1 MNRIKARF
9 LTLLLLAARLP
20 AGGCAQNDPGLWGD
34 ADFFRGGWWSPINTA
49 LARISFTFL

>member
-34 ADFFRGGWWSPINTA
+34 AA
-49 LARISFTFL
+49 